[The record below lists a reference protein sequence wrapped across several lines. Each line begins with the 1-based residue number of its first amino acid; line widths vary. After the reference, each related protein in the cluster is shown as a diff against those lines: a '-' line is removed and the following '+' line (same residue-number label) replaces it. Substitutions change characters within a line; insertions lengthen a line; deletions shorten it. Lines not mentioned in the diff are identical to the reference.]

1 MRFKLI
7 TLLTLIVGAAIFTA
21 ACGSSTSPSS
31 IQSIAIVGASPVVG
45 GASQMTA
52 TGTLTDGVTEDVTTT
67 ATWMS
72 ADPTVA
78 TVSSTG
84 VVTGVAAGTTS
95 VFATVGLVS
104 GTLPINVN

>member
-1 MRFKLI
+1 MRFRLI
-7 TLLTLIVGAAIFTA
+7 TLLTLIVGVMIFTA
-21 ACGSSTSPSS
+21 ACGSSTAPSS
-31 IQSIAIVGASPVVG
+31 IQSITVVGASPVVG
-45 GASQMTA
+45 GVSQMTA
-52 TGTLTDGVTEDVTTT
+52 TGVLADGATEDVTTT

-84 VVTGVAAGTTS
+84 VVTGVAAGATS
-95 VFATVGLVS
+95 VFATVGVVS